1 MKILVFGGTNFFGKK
16 AVQRLLDNE
25 HEVTIATRGLKS
37 HTFQGKVGH
46 ITLDVKDESHA
57 GWEEV
62 KAQEWDAVFNNIC
75 YTKEEAELMM
85 RQLTG
90 ITKRLYVT
98 SSMAVYSGEKDGYV
112 EEDFDPTRYVIDPNK
127 EVNYG
132 EGKRQVEVA
141 LASQDEFEWT
151 AFRFPI
157 VLDDDDYTKRLHHYV
172 ELALNEEPIEI
183 YSPIAKVNYVKG
195 SIAAESI
202 VWAIE
207 NLKSGIY
214 NVGSTGPV
222 EFQQMLEWILEATD
236 IDLEVMIKPEIE
248 YAPLSP
254 RYHQYVVPDKVQA
267 DGFVVNALESWM
279 PELIQRIAD
288 EMSA

>member
-16 AVQRLLDNE
+16 AVQQLLDNG
-25 HEVTIATRGLKS
+25 HEIVIATRGLKDVS
-37 HTFQGKVGH
+37 FDGSVEH
-46 ITLDVKDESHA
+46 ITLDVQDANHS
-57 GWEEV
+57 GWEQV
-62 KAQEWDAVFNNIC
+62 RAQDFDAVFNNIC
-75 YTKEEAELMM
+75 YTKEDAELMM
-85 RQLTG
+85 RQLSG
-90 ITKRLYVT
+90 KSARLYVT

-112 EEDFDPTRYVIDPNK
+112 EEDFDPETYEIDPDK

-141 LASQDEFEWT
+141 LANQEEFEWT

-172 ELALNEEPIEI
+172 ELALNEDVIEI
-183 YSPIAKVNYVKG
+183 YSPIAKVNYVRGKK
-195 SIAAESI
+195 AAESI

-207 NLKSGIY
+207 NLKTGIF

-236 IDLEVMIKPEIE
+236 TDLEVMIADEIE
-248 YAPLSP
+248 YAPLST
-254 RYHQYVVPDKVQA
+254 RHDQYVVPDKIQA
-267 DGFVVNALESWM
+267 NGFVVNSLENWI

-288 EMSA
+288 EMRA